1 MNKAINCMLIILA
14 FVMCISCGSYN
25 TATMYADADTIS
37 IDGATRCDS
46 LLFSDFFK
54 APKVVLLETKP
65 ECVVQNIRSLEIYKE
80 DIYIL
85 DDRANKLYV
94 FDGNGKFKRTI
105 SSPGRGHGEYM
116 KLADFSIDRT
126 KEIIYL
132 LDEATDEILKFRLD
146 DYKFLSSIKA
156 VQNGYLTYCMQEIGG
171 KIYLNRSSVLEK
183 EKYELREIDER
194 NGKQVGKFLKSDD
207 YNHGWNFP
215 LSLEHSNFYS
225 KNSQSPKYIGLF
237 SNLIMNVTADGV
249 SAAYIVD
256 SRKFVNKDEVLMM
269 QRIAEGKLEKI
280 DFSGIYSQKRI
291 HQISRFIESSS
302 KVFFQYLEGDERN
315 YLVYDK
321 ASGKTKTS
329 SLFMDDYVSD
339 KNMIPMDFCYSDEQG
354 VVALLKPCFMPHFI
368 KYIIDGGKMRTHLDN
383 YSRLIKLN
391 KDSNPVLFF
400 QIEEVGEVWIRSLSL
415 HHSKGKRQALNMI
428 SHVLMYDDGSCHT
441 W

>member
-1 MNKAINCMLIILA
+1 MNKAINCMFIILA

-46 LLFSDFFK
+46 LIFSDFFK

-132 LDEATDEILKFRLD
+132 LDEATDEILKFSLN

-171 KIYLNRSSVLEK
+171 KIYLNRSSVSEK
-183 EKYELREIDER
+183 EKYELMEIDER

-256 SRKFVNKDEVLMM
+256 SRKFVDKEEVLKM

-291 HQISRFIESSS
+291 HQISRFIESPS

-339 KNMIPMDFCYSDEQG
+339 KNMIPMDFCYSDERG

-368 KYIIDGGKMRTHLDN
+368 KYIINGGKMRTHLDN

-400 QIEEVGEVWIRSLSL
+400 HEY
-415 HHSKGKRQALNMI
+415 K
-428 SHVLMYDDGSCHT
+428 
-441 W
+441 

>member
-1 MNKAINCMLIILA
+1 MNKAINCMFIILV

-25 TATMYADADTIS
+25 TATMYADVDTIS

-46 LLFSDFFK
+46 LIFSDFFK

-132 LDEATDEILKFRLD
+132 LDEATDEILKFSLD

-207 YNHGWNFP
+207 YNYGWNFP

-256 SRKFVNKDEVLMM
+256 SRKFVDKEEVLKM
-269 QRIAEGKLEKI
+269 QKIAEGKLEKI

-291 HQISRFIESSS
+291 HQISRFIESPS

-339 KNMIPMDFCYSDEQG
+339 KNMIPMDFCYSDERG

-368 KYIIDGGKMRTHLDN
+368 KYIINGGKMRTHLDN

-400 QIEEVGEVWIRSLSL
+400 HEY
-415 HHSKGKRQALNMI
+415 K
-428 SHVLMYDDGSCHT
+428 
-441 W
+441 

>member
-1 MNKAINCMLIILA
+1 MNKAINCMFIILA

-126 KEIIYL
+126 KEVIYL

-291 HQISRFIESSS
+291 HQISRFIESPS

-329 SLFMDDYVSD
+329 SLFMNDYVSD
-339 KNMIPMDFCYSDEQG
+339 KNMIPMDFCYSDERG

-391 KDSNPVLFF
+391 KYSNPVLFF
-400 QIEEVGEVWIRSLSL
+400 HEY
-415 HHSKGKRQALNMI
+415 K
-428 SHVLMYDDGSCHT
+428 
-441 W
+441 

>member
-1 MNKAINCMLIILA
+1 MNKAINSMFIILA

-25 TATMYADADTIS
+25 AATMYADADTIS

-46 LLFSDFFK
+46 LIFSDFFK

-132 LDEATDEILKFRLD
+132 LDEATDEILKFSLD

-171 KIYLNRSSVLEK
+171 KIYLNRSSVSEK

-269 QRIAEGKLEKI
+269 QRVAEGKLEKI

-291 HQISRFIESSS
+291 HQISRFIESPSN
-302 KVFFQYLEGDERN
+302 VFFQYLEGNERN

-329 SLFMDDYVSD
+329 SLFMNDYVSD
-339 KNMIPMDFCYSDEQG
+339 KNMIPMDFCYSDERG

-400 QIEEVGEVWIRSLSL
+400 HEY
-415 HHSKGKRQALNMI
+415 K
-428 SHVLMYDDGSCHT
+428 
-441 W
+441 

>member
-1 MNKAINCMLIILA
+1 MNKAINCMFIILA

-46 LLFSDFFK
+46 LIFSDFFK

-132 LDEATDEILKFRLD
+132 LDEATDEILKFSLN

-256 SRKFVNKDEVLMM
+256 SRKFVDKEEVLKM
-269 QRIAEGKLEKI
+269 QGIAEGKLEKI
-280 DFSGIYSQKRI
+280 DFSDIYSQKRI
-291 HQISRFIESSS
+291 HQISRFIESPS

-339 KNMIPMDFCYSDEQG
+339 KNMIPMDFCYSDERG

-368 KYIIDGGKMRTHLDN
+368 KYIINGGKMRTHLDN

-400 QIEEVGEVWIRSLSL
+400 HEY
-415 HHSKGKRQALNMI
+415 K
-428 SHVLMYDDGSCHT
+428 
-441 W
+441 

>member
-1 MNKAINCMLIILA
+1 MNKAINCMFIILA

-46 LLFSDFFK
+46 LIFSDFFK

-132 LDEATDEILKFRLD
+132 LDEATDEILKFSLD

-156 VQNGYLTYCMQEIGG
+156 VQNGYLTYCMQEIDG

-249 SAAYIVD
+249 FAAYIVD

-269 QRIAEGKLEKI
+269 QRVAEGKLEKI

-291 HQISRFIESSS
+291 HQISRFIESPS

-400 QIEEVGEVWIRSLSL
+400 HEY
-415 HHSKGKRQALNMI
+415 K
-428 SHVLMYDDGSCHT
+428 
-441 W
+441 

>member
-1 MNKAINCMLIILA
+1 MNKAINCMFIILA

-46 LLFSDFFK
+46 LIFSDFFK

-85 DDRANKLYV
+85 DDRANKLYI

-126 KEIIYL
+126 KEVIYL
-132 LDEATDEILKFRLD
+132 LDEATDEILKFSLD

-269 QRIAEGKLEKI
+269 QRVAEGKLEKI

-291 HQISRFIESSS
+291 HQISRFIESPS

-339 KNMIPMDFCYSDEQG
+339 KNMIPMDFCYSDERG

-400 QIEEVGEVWIRSLSL
+400 HEY
-415 HHSKGKRQALNMI
+415 K
-428 SHVLMYDDGSCHT
+428 
-441 W
+441 

>member
-1 MNKAINCMLIILA
+1 MNKAINCMFIILA

-46 LLFSDFFK
+46 LIFSDFFK

-85 DDRANKLYV
+85 DDRANKLYI

-126 KEIIYL
+126 KEVIYL
-132 LDEATDEILKFRLD
+132 LDEATDEILKFSLD

-171 KIYLNRSSVLEK
+171 KIYLNRSSVSEK
-183 EKYELREIDER
+183 EKYELRKIDER

-256 SRKFVNKDEVLMM
+256 SRKFVNKEEVLMM
-269 QRIAEGKLEKI
+269 QRVAEGKLEKI

-291 HQISRFIESSS
+291 HQISRFIESPSN
-302 KVFFQYLEGDERN
+302 VFFQYLEGNERN

-329 SLFMDDYVSD
+329 SLFMNDYVSD
-339 KNMIPMDFCYSDEQG
+339 KNMIPMDFCYSDERG
-354 VVALLKPCFMPHFI
+354 VVALLKPCFMPHFM
-368 KYIIDGGKMRTHLDN
+368 KYIINGGKMRTHLDN

-400 QIEEVGEVWIRSLSL
+400 HEY
-415 HHSKGKRQALNMI
+415 K
-428 SHVLMYDDGSCHT
+428 
-441 W
+441 

>member
-1 MNKAINCMLIILA
+1 MNKAINCMFIILA

-46 LLFSDFFK
+46 LIFSDFFK

-85 DDRANKLYV
+85 DDRANKLYI

-126 KEIIYL
+126 KEVIYL
-132 LDEATDEILKFRLD
+132 LDEATDEILKFSLD

-156 VQNGYLTYCMQEIGG
+156 VQNGYLTYSMQEIGG

-256 SRKFVNKDEVLMM
+256 SRKFVNKDEVLKM
-269 QRIAEGKLEKI
+269 QKIAEGKLEKI

-291 HQISRFIESSS
+291 HQISRFIESPS

-339 KNMIPMDFCYSDEQG
+339 KNMIPMDFCYSDERG

-368 KYIIDGGKMRTHLDN
+368 KYIINGGKMRTHLDN

-400 QIEEVGEVWIRSLSL
+400 HEY
-415 HHSKGKRQALNMI
+415 K
-428 SHVLMYDDGSCHT
+428 
-441 W
+441 

>member
-1 MNKAINCMLIILA
+1 MNKAINCMFIILA

-46 LLFSDFFK
+46 LIFSDFFK

-126 KEIIYL
+126 KEVIYL
-132 LDEATDEILKFRLD
+132 LDEATDEILKFSLD

-156 VQNGYLTYCMQEIGG
+156 VQNGYLTYSMQEIGG

-256 SRKFVNKDEVLMM
+256 SRKFVNKDEVLKM
-269 QRIAEGKLEKI
+269 QKIAEGKLEKI

-291 HQISRFIESSS
+291 HQISRFIESPS

-339 KNMIPMDFCYSDEQG
+339 KNMIPMDFCYSDERG

-368 KYIIDGGKMRTHLDN
+368 KYIINGGKMRTHLDN

-400 QIEEVGEVWIRSLSL
+400 HEY
-415 HHSKGKRQALNMI
+415 K
-428 SHVLMYDDGSCHT
+428 
-441 W
+441 

>member
-1 MNKAINCMLIILA
+1 MNKAINCMFIILA

-46 LLFSDFFK
+46 LIFSDFFK

-132 LDEATDEILKFRLD
+132 LDEATDEILKFSLN

-171 KIYLNRSSVLEK
+171 KIYLNRSSVSEK

-256 SRKFVNKDEVLMM
+256 SRKFVDKEEVLKM
-269 QRIAEGKLEKI
+269 QKIAEGKLEKI

-291 HQISRFIESSS
+291 HQISRFIESPS

-329 SLFMDDYVSD
+329 SLFMDNYVSD
-339 KNMIPMDFCYSDEQG
+339 KNMIPMDFCYSDERG

-368 KYIIDGGKMRTHLDN
+368 KYIINGGKMRTHLDN

-400 QIEEVGEVWIRSLSL
+400 HEY
-415 HHSKGKRQALNMI
+415 K
-428 SHVLMYDDGSCHT
+428 
-441 W
+441 

>member
-1 MNKAINCMLIILA
+1 MNKAINCMFIILV

-46 LLFSDFFK
+46 LIFSDFFK

-132 LDEATDEILKFRLD
+132 LDEATDEILKFSLN

-156 VQNGYLTYCMQEIGG
+156 VQNGYLTYCMQEIDG

-256 SRKFVNKDEVLMM
+256 SRKFVDKEEVLKM
-269 QRIAEGKLEKI
+269 QKIAEGKLEKI

-291 HQISRFIESSS
+291 HQISRFIESPS

-329 SLFMDDYVSD
+329 SLFMDNYVSD
-339 KNMIPMDFCYSDEQG
+339 KNMIPMDFCYSDERG

-368 KYIIDGGKMRTHLDN
+368 KYIINGGKMRTHLDN

-400 QIEEVGEVWIRSLSL
+400 HEY
-415 HHSKGKRQALNMI
+415 K
-428 SHVLMYDDGSCHT
+428 
-441 W
+441 

>member
-1 MNKAINCMLIILA
+1 MNKAINCMFIILA

-46 LLFSDFFK
+46 LIFSDFFK

-85 DDRANKLYV
+85 DDRANKLYI

-132 LDEATDEILKFRLD
+132 LDEATDEILKFSLD

-171 KIYLNRSSVLEK
+171 KIYLNRSSVSEK

-256 SRKFVNKDEVLMM
+256 SRKFVDKEEVLKM
-269 QRIAEGKLEKI
+269 QKIAEGKLEKI

-291 HQISRFIESSS
+291 HQISRFIESPS

-329 SLFMDDYVSD
+329 SLFMDNYVSD
-339 KNMIPMDFCYSDEQG
+339 KNMIPMDFCYSDERG

-368 KYIIDGGKMRTHLDN
+368 KYIINGGKMRTHLDN

-400 QIEEVGEVWIRSLSL
+400 HEY
-415 HHSKGKRQALNMI
+415 K
-428 SHVLMYDDGSCHT
+428 
-441 W
+441 

>member
-1 MNKAINCMLIILA
+1 MNKAINCMFIILA

-46 LLFSDFFK
+46 LIFSDFFK

-85 DDRANKLYV
+85 DDRANKLYI

-126 KEIIYL
+126 KEVIYL
-132 LDEATDEILKFRLD
+132 LDEATDEILKFSLD

-156 VQNGYLTYCMQEIGG
+156 VQNGYLTYSMQEIGG

-183 EKYELREIDER
+183 EKYELREIDEC

-237 SNLIMNVTADGV
+237 SNMIMNVTADGV

-291 HQISRFIESSS
+291 HQISRFIESPS

-321 ASGKTKTS
+321 VSGKTKTS
-329 SLFMDDYVSD
+329 SLFMNDYVSD
-339 KNMIPMDFCYSDEQG
+339 KNMIPMDFCYSDERG

-400 QIEEVGEVWIRSLSL
+400 HEY
-415 HHSKGKRQALNMI
+415 K
-428 SHVLMYDDGSCHT
+428 
-441 W
+441 

>member
-1 MNKAINCMLIILA
+1 MNKAINCMFIILA

-46 LLFSDFFK
+46 LIFSDFFK

-126 KEIIYL
+126 KDIIYL
-132 LDEATDEILKFRLD
+132 LDEATDEILKFSLD

-156 VQNGYLTYCMQEIGG
+156 VQDGYLTYSMQEIGG

-256 SRKFVNKDEVLMM
+256 SRKFVDKEEVLKM
-269 QRIAEGKLEKI
+269 QKIAEGKLEKI
-280 DFSGIYSQKRI
+280 DFSDIYSQKRI
-291 HQISRFIESSS
+291 HQISRFIESPS

-339 KNMIPMDFCYSDEQG
+339 KNMIPMDFCYSDERG

-368 KYIIDGGKMRTHLDN
+368 KYIINGGKMRTHLDN

-400 QIEEVGEVWIRSLSL
+400 HEY
-415 HHSKGKRQALNMI
+415 K
-428 SHVLMYDDGSCHT
+428 
-441 W
+441 

>member
-1 MNKAINCMLIILA
+1 MNKAINCMFIILA

-46 LLFSDFFK
+46 LIFSDFFK

-126 KEIIYL
+126 KEVIYL
-132 LDEATDEILKFRLD
+132 LDEATDEILKFSLN

-156 VQNGYLTYCMQEIGG
+156 VQNGYLTYSMQEIGG
-171 KIYLNRSSVLEK
+171 KIYLNRSSVSDK

-256 SRKFVNKDEVLMM
+256 SRKFVNKDEVLKM
-269 QRIAEGKLEKI
+269 QKIAEGKLEKI
-280 DFSGIYSQKRI
+280 DFSSIYSQKSI
-291 HQISRFIESSS
+291 HQISRFIESPS

-329 SLFMDDYVSD
+329 SLFMNDYVSD
-339 KNMIPMDFCYSDEQG
+339 KNMIPMDFCYSDERG

-368 KYIIDGGKMRTHLDN
+368 KYIINGGKMRTHLDN

-400 QIEEVGEVWIRSLSL
+400 HEY
-415 HHSKGKRQALNMI
+415 K
-428 SHVLMYDDGSCHT
+428 
-441 W
+441 

>member
-126 KEIIYL
+126 KEVIYL

-291 HQISRFIESSS
+291 HQISRFIESPS

-339 KNMIPMDFCYSDEQG
+339 KNMIPMDFCYSDERG

-400 QIEEVGEVWIRSLSL
+400 HEY
-415 HHSKGKRQALNMI
+415 K
-428 SHVLMYDDGSCHT
+428 
-441 W
+441 

>member
-1 MNKAINCMLIILA
+1 MNKAINSMFIILA

-46 LLFSDFFK
+46 LIFSDFFK

-132 LDEATDEILKFRLD
+132 LDEATDEILKFSLN

-171 KIYLNRSSVLEK
+171 KIYLNRSSVSEK

-207 YNHGWNFP
+207 YNNGWNFP

-256 SRKFVNKDEVLMM
+256 SRKFVDKEEVLKM
-269 QRIAEGKLEKI
+269 QKIAEGKLEKI

-291 HQISRFIESSS
+291 HQISRFIESPS

-329 SLFMDDYVSD
+329 SLFMDNYVSD
-339 KNMIPMDFCYSDEQG
+339 KNMIPMDFCYSDERG

-368 KYIIDGGKMRTHLDN
+368 KYIINGGKMRTHLDN

-400 QIEEVGEVWIRSLSL
+400 HEY
-415 HHSKGKRQALNMI
+415 K
-428 SHVLMYDDGSCHT
+428 
-441 W
+441 

>member
-1 MNKAINCMLIILA
+1 MNKAINCMFIILV

-46 LLFSDFFK
+46 LIFSDFFK

-85 DDRANKLYV
+85 DDRANKLYI

-105 SSPGRGHGEYM
+105 SSPGRRHGEYM

-126 KEIIYL
+126 KEVIYL
-132 LDEATDEILKFRLD
+132 LDEATDEILKFSLN

-156 VQNGYLTYCMQEIGG
+156 VQNGYLTYSMQEIGG

-183 EKYELREIDER
+183 EKYELREIDEC

-256 SRKFVNKDEVLMM
+256 SRKFVDKEEVLKM
-269 QRIAEGKLEKI
+269 QKIAEGKLEKI

-291 HQISRFIESSS
+291 HQISRFIESPS

-339 KNMIPMDFCYSDEQG
+339 KNMIPMDFCYSDERG

-368 KYIIDGGKMRTHLDN
+368 KYIINGGKMRTHLDN

-400 QIEEVGEVWIRSLSL
+400 HEY
-415 HHSKGKRQALNMI
+415 K
-428 SHVLMYDDGSCHT
+428 
-441 W
+441 

>member
-1 MNKAINCMLIILA
+1 MNKAINCMFIILA

-25 TATMYADADTIS
+25 TATMYADADIIS

-46 LLFSDFFK
+46 LIFSDFFK

-132 LDEATDEILKFRLD
+132 LDEATDEILKFSLN

-156 VQNGYLTYCMQEIGG
+156 VQNGYLTYSMQEIGG

-194 NGKQVGKFLKSDD
+194 NGKQMGKFLKSDD

-215 LSLEHSNFYS
+215 FSLEHSNFYS

-256 SRKFVNKDEVLMM
+256 SRKFVNKEEVLKM
-269 QRIAEGKLEKI
+269 QGIAEGKLEKI
-280 DFSGIYSQKRI
+280 DFSDIYSQKRI
-291 HQISRFIESSS
+291 HQISRFIESPS

-329 SLFMDDYVSD
+329 SLFMNDYVSD
-339 KNMIPMDFCYSDEQG
+339 KNMIPMDFCYSDERG

-368 KYIIDGGKMRTHLDN
+368 KYIINGGKMRTHLDN

-400 QIEEVGEVWIRSLSL
+400 HEY
-415 HHSKGKRQALNMI
+415 K
-428 SHVLMYDDGSCHT
+428 
-441 W
+441 

>member
-1 MNKAINCMLIILA
+1 MNKAINSMFIILA

-46 LLFSDFFK
+46 LIFSDFFK

-132 LDEATDEILKFRLD
+132 LDEATDEILKFSLD

-207 YNHGWNFP
+207 YNNGWNFP

-256 SRKFVNKDEVLMM
+256 SRKFVNKEEVLKM
-269 QRIAEGKLEKI
+269 RGIAEGKLEKI
-280 DFSGIYSQKRI
+280 DFSDIYSQKRI
-291 HQISRFIESSS
+291 HQISRFIESPS

-329 SLFMDDYVSD
+329 SLFMNDYVSD
-339 KNMIPMDFCYSDEQG
+339 KNMIPMDFCYSDERG

-400 QIEEVGEVWIRSLSL
+400 HEY
-415 HHSKGKRQALNMI
+415 K
-428 SHVLMYDDGSCHT
+428 
-441 W
+441 

>member
-1 MNKAINCMLIILA
+1 MNKAINSMFIILA

-46 LLFSDFFK
+46 LIFSDFFK

-85 DDRANKLYV
+85 DDHANKLYV

-132 LDEATDEILKFRLD
+132 LDEATDEILKFSLD

-171 KIYLNRSSVLEK
+171 KIYLNRSSVSEK

-207 YNHGWNFP
+207 YNNGWNFP

-269 QRIAEGKLEKI
+269 QRVAEGKLEKI

-291 HQISRFIESSS
+291 HQISRFIESPSN
-302 KVFFQYLEGDERN
+302 VFFQYLEGNERN

-329 SLFMDDYVSD
+329 SLFMNDYVSD
-339 KNMIPMDFCYSDEQG
+339 KNMIPMDFCYSDERG

-400 QIEEVGEVWIRSLSL
+400 HEY
-415 HHSKGKRQALNMI
+415 K
-428 SHVLMYDDGSCHT
+428 
-441 W
+441 

>member
-1 MNKAINCMLIILA
+1 MNKAINCMFIILA

-46 LLFSDFFK
+46 LIFSDFFK

-132 LDEATDEILKFRLD
+132 LDEATDEILKFSLN

-171 KIYLNRSSVLEK
+171 KIYLNRSSVSEK

-256 SRKFVNKDEVLMM
+256 SRKFVDKEEVLKM
-269 QRIAEGKLEKI
+269 QKIAEGKLEKI

-291 HQISRFIESSS
+291 HQISCFIESPS

-339 KNMIPMDFCYSDEQG
+339 KNMIPMDFCYSDERG

-368 KYIIDGGKMRTHLDN
+368 KYIINGGKMRTHLDN

-400 QIEEVGEVWIRSLSL
+400 HEY
-415 HHSKGKRQALNMI
+415 K
-428 SHVLMYDDGSCHT
+428 
-441 W
+441 

>member
-1 MNKAINCMLIILA
+1 MNKAINCMFIILA

-46 LLFSDFFK
+46 LIFSDFFK

-126 KEIIYL
+126 KDIIYL
-132 LDEATDEILKFRLD
+132 LDEATDEILKFSLD

-156 VQNGYLTYCMQEIGG
+156 VQDGYLTYCMQEIDG

-207 YNHGWNFP
+207 YNNGWNFP

-269 QRIAEGKLEKI
+269 QRVAEGKLEKI

-291 HQISRFIESSS
+291 HQISRFIESPSN
-302 KVFFQYLEGDERN
+302 VFFQYLEGNERN

-329 SLFMDDYVSD
+329 SLFMNDYVSD
-339 KNMIPMDFCYSDEQG
+339 KNMIPMDFCYSDERG
-354 VVALLKPCFMPHFI
+354 VVALLKPCFMPHFM
-368 KYIIDGGKMRTHLDN
+368 KYIINGGKMRTHLDN

-400 QIEEVGEVWIRSLSL
+400 HEY
-415 HHSKGKRQALNMI
+415 K
-428 SHVLMYDDGSCHT
+428 
-441 W
+441 

>member
-1 MNKAINCMLIILA
+1 MNKAINCMFIILA

-46 LLFSDFFK
+46 LIFSDFFK

-132 LDEATDEILKFRLD
+132 LDEATDEILKFSLN

-291 HQISRFIESSS
+291 HQISRFIESPS

-339 KNMIPMDFCYSDEQG
+339 KNMIPMDFCYSDERG
-354 VVALLKPCFMPHFI
+354 VVALLKPCFMPHFM
-368 KYIIDGGKMRTHLDN
+368 KYIINGGKMRTHLDN

-400 QIEEVGEVWIRSLSL
+400 HEY
-415 HHSKGKRQALNMI
+415 K
-428 SHVLMYDDGSCHT
+428 
-441 W
+441 

>member
-1 MNKAINCMLIILA
+1 MNKAINCMFIILV

-46 LLFSDFFK
+46 LIFSDFFK

-126 KEIIYL
+126 KEVIYL
-132 LDEATDEILKFRLD
+132 LDEATDEILKFSLD

-156 VQNGYLTYCMQEIGG
+156 VQNGYLTYSMQEIGG

-183 EKYELREIDER
+183 EKYELREIDEC

-256 SRKFVNKDEVLMM
+256 SRKFVDKEEVLKM
-269 QRIAEGKLEKI
+269 QKIAEGKLEKI

-291 HQISRFIESSS
+291 HQISRFIESPS

-339 KNMIPMDFCYSDEQG
+339 KNMIPMDFCYSDERG

-368 KYIIDGGKMRTHLDN
+368 KYIINGGKMRTHLDN

-400 QIEEVGEVWIRSLSL
+400 
-415 HHSKGKRQALNMI
+415 HKYK
-428 SHVLMYDDGSCHT
+428 
-441 W
+441 

>member
-1 MNKAINCMLIILA
+1 MFIILA

-46 LLFSDFFK
+46 LIFSDFFK

-132 LDEATDEILKFRLD
+132 LDEATDEILKFSLN

-207 YNHGWNFP
+207 YNYGWNFP

-256 SRKFVNKDEVLMM
+256 SRKFVDKEEVLKM
-269 QRIAEGKLEKI
+269 QKIAEGKLEKI

-291 HQISRFIESSS
+291 HQISRFIESPS

-339 KNMIPMDFCYSDEQG
+339 KNMIPMDFCYSDERG

-368 KYIIDGGKMRTHLDN
+368 KYIINGGKMRTHLDN

-400 QIEEVGEVWIRSLSL
+400 HEY
-415 HHSKGKRQALNMI
+415 K
-428 SHVLMYDDGSCHT
+428 
-441 W
+441 

>member
-1 MNKAINCMLIILA
+1 MNKAINCMFIILA

-46 LLFSDFFK
+46 LIFSDFFK

-132 LDEATDEILKFRLD
+132 LDEATDEILKFSLN

-156 VQNGYLTYCMQEIGG
+156 VQNGYLTYSMQEIGG

-207 YNHGWNFP
+207 YNNGWNFP

-256 SRKFVNKDEVLMM
+256 GRKFVNKEEVLMM
-269 QRIAEGKLEKI
+269 QSIAEGKLEKI

-291 HQISRFIESSS
+291 HQISRFIESPS

-339 KNMIPMDFCYSDEQG
+339 KNMIPMDFCYSDERG
-354 VVALLKPCFMPHFI
+354 GVALLKPCFMPHFI
-368 KYIIDGGKMRTHLDN
+368 KYIINGGKMRTHLDN

-400 QIEEVGEVWIRSLSL
+400 HEY
-415 HHSKGKRQALNMI
+415 K
-428 SHVLMYDDGSCHT
+428 
-441 W
+441 

>member
-1 MNKAINCMLIILA
+1 MNKAINCMFIILA

-46 LLFSDFFK
+46 LIFSDFFK

-126 KEIIYL
+126 KEVIYL
-132 LDEATDEILKFRLD
+132 LDEATDEILKFSLN

-256 SRKFVNKDEVLMM
+256 SRKFVDKEEVLKM
-269 QRIAEGKLEKI
+269 QGIAEGKLEKI

-291 HQISRFIESSS
+291 HQISRFIESPS

-339 KNMIPMDFCYSDEQG
+339 KNMIPMDFCYSDERG
-354 VVALLKPCFMPHFI
+354 VVALLKPCFMPHFM
-368 KYIIDGGKMRTHLDN
+368 KYIINGGKMRTHLDN
-383 YSRLIKLN
+383 YSRLMKLN

-400 QIEEVGEVWIRSLSL
+400 HEY
-415 HHSKGKRQALNMI
+415 K
-428 SHVLMYDDGSCHT
+428 
-441 W
+441 

>member
-1 MNKAINCMLIILA
+1 MFIILV

-46 LLFSDFFK
+46 LIFSDFFK

-132 LDEATDEILKFRLD
+132 LDEATDEILKFSLD

-171 KIYLNRSSVLEK
+171 KIYLNRSSVSEK

-256 SRKFVNKDEVLMM
+256 SRKFVDKEEVLKM
-269 QRIAEGKLEKI
+269 QKIAEGKLEKI

-291 HQISRFIESSS
+291 HQISRFIESPS

-329 SLFMDDYVSD
+329 SLFMDNYVSD
-339 KNMIPMDFCYSDEQG
+339 KNMIPMDFCYSDERG

-368 KYIIDGGKMRTHLDN
+368 KYIINGGKMRTHLDN

-400 QIEEVGEVWIRSLSL
+400 HEY
-415 HHSKGKRQALNMI
+415 K
-428 SHVLMYDDGSCHT
+428 
-441 W
+441 

>member
-1 MNKAINCMLIILA
+1 MNKAINCMFIILA

-46 LLFSDFFK
+46 LIFSDFFK

-126 KEIIYL
+126 KEVIYL
-132 LDEATDEILKFRLD
+132 LDEATDEILKFSLD

-156 VQNGYLTYCMQEIGG
+156 VQNGYLTYSMQEIGG

-183 EKYELREIDER
+183 EKYELREIDEC

-256 SRKFVNKDEVLMM
+256 SRKFVDKEEVLKM
-269 QRIAEGKLEKI
+269 QKIAEGKLEKI

-291 HQISRFIESSS
+291 HQISRFIESPS

-339 KNMIPMDFCYSDEQG
+339 KNMIPMDFCYSDERG
-354 VVALLKPCFMPHFI
+354 VVALLKPCFMPHFM
-368 KYIIDGGKMRTHLDN
+368 KYIINGGKMRTHLDN

-400 QIEEVGEVWIRSLSL
+400 HEY
-415 HHSKGKRQALNMI
+415 K
-428 SHVLMYDDGSCHT
+428 
-441 W
+441 

>member
-1 MNKAINCMLIILA
+1 MFIILA

-46 LLFSDFFK
+46 LIFSDFFK

-85 DDRANKLYV
+85 DDRANKLYI

-126 KEIIYL
+126 KEVIYL
-132 LDEATDEILKFRLD
+132 LDEATDEILKFSLN

-156 VQNGYLTYCMQEIGG
+156 VQNGYLTYSMQEIGG

-256 SRKFVNKDEVLMM
+256 SRKFVDKEEVLKM
-269 QRIAEGKLEKI
+269 QKIAEGKLEKI

-291 HQISRFIESSS
+291 HQISRFIESPS

-339 KNMIPMDFCYSDEQG
+339 KNMIPMDFCYSDERG

-368 KYIIDGGKMRTHLDN
+368 KYIINGGKMRTHLDN

-400 QIEEVGEVWIRSLSL
+400 HEY
-415 HHSKGKRQALNMI
+415 K
-428 SHVLMYDDGSCHT
+428 
-441 W
+441 

>member
-1 MNKAINCMLIILA
+1 MNKAINCMFIILA

-46 LLFSDFFK
+46 LIFSDFFK

-132 LDEATDEILKFRLD
+132 LDEATDEILKFSLN

-171 KIYLNRSSVLEK
+171 KIYLNRSSVSEK

-256 SRKFVNKDEVLMM
+256 SRKFVDKEEVLKM

-291 HQISRFIESSS
+291 HQISRFIESPS

-339 KNMIPMDFCYSDEQG
+339 KNMIPMDFCYSDERG
-354 VVALLKPCFMPHFI
+354 VVALLKPCFMPHFM
-368 KYIIDGGKMRTHLDN
+368 KYIINGGKMRTHLDN

-400 QIEEVGEVWIRSLSL
+400 HEY
-415 HHSKGKRQALNMI
+415 K
-428 SHVLMYDDGSCHT
+428 
-441 W
+441 

>member
-1 MNKAINCMLIILA
+1 MNKAINCMFIILV

-46 LLFSDFFK
+46 LIFSDFFK

-85 DDRANKLYV
+85 DDRANKLYI

-132 LDEATDEILKFRLD
+132 LDEATDEILKFSLD

-171 KIYLNRSSVLEK
+171 KIYLNRSSVSEK

-256 SRKFVNKDEVLMM
+256 SRKFVDKEEVLKM
-269 QRIAEGKLEKI
+269 QKIAEGKLEKI

-291 HQISRFIESSS
+291 HQISRFIESPS

-329 SLFMDDYVSD
+329 SLFMDNYVSD
-339 KNMIPMDFCYSDEQG
+339 KNMIPMDFCYSDERG

-368 KYIIDGGKMRTHLDN
+368 KYIINGGKMRTHLDN

-400 QIEEVGEVWIRSLSL
+400 HEY
-415 HHSKGKRQALNMI
+415 K
-428 SHVLMYDDGSCHT
+428 
-441 W
+441 

>member
-1 MNKAINCMLIILA
+1 MNKAINCMFIILV

-46 LLFSDFFK
+46 LIFSDFFK

-132 LDEATDEILKFRLD
+132 LDEATDEILKFSLN

-156 VQNGYLTYCMQEIGG
+156 VQNGYLTYSMQEIGG

-256 SRKFVNKDEVLMM
+256 SRKFVDKEEVLKM
-269 QRIAEGKLEKI
+269 QGIAEGKLEKI
-280 DFSGIYSQKRI
+280 DFSDIYSQKRI
-291 HQISRFIESSS
+291 HQISRFIESPS

-339 KNMIPMDFCYSDEQG
+339 KNMIPMDFCYSDERG

-368 KYIIDGGKMRTHLDN
+368 KYIINGGKMRTHLDN

-400 QIEEVGEVWIRSLSL
+400 HEY
-415 HHSKGKRQALNMI
+415 K
-428 SHVLMYDDGSCHT
+428 
-441 W
+441 

>member
-1 MNKAINCMLIILA
+1 MNKAINCMFIILV

-46 LLFSDFFK
+46 LIFSDFFK
-54 APKVVLLETKP
+54 APKIVLLETKP

-126 KEIIYL
+126 KEVIYL
-132 LDEATDEILKFRLD
+132 LDEATDEILKFSLD

-156 VQNGYLTYCMQEIGG
+156 VQNGYLTYSMQEIGG

-207 YNHGWNFP
+207 YNYGWNFP

-237 SNLIMNVTADGV
+237 SNLIMNVTEDGV

-291 HQISRFIESSS
+291 HQISRFIESPS

-329 SLFMDDYVSD
+329 SLFMDNYVSD
-339 KNMIPMDFCYSDEQG
+339 KNMIPMDFCYSDERG

-368 KYIIDGGKMRTHLDN
+368 KYIINGGKMRTHLDN

-400 QIEEVGEVWIRSLSL
+400 HEY
-415 HHSKGKRQALNMI
+415 K
-428 SHVLMYDDGSCHT
+428 
-441 W
+441 

>member
-1 MNKAINCMLIILA
+1 MNKAINCIFIILA

-25 TATMYADADTIS
+25 AATMYADADTIS

-46 LLFSDFFK
+46 LIFSDFFK
-54 APKVVLLETKP
+54 APKIVLLETKP

-85 DDRANKLYV
+85 DDRANKLYI

-126 KEIIYL
+126 KEVIYL
-132 LDEATDEILKFRLD
+132 LDEATDEILKFSLD

-291 HQISRFIESSS
+291 HQISRFIESPS

-339 KNMIPMDFCYSDEQG
+339 KNMIPMDFCYSDERG

-368 KYIIDGGKMRTHLDN
+368 KYIINGGKMRTHLDN

-400 QIEEVGEVWIRSLSL
+400 HEY
-415 HHSKGKRQALNMI
+415 K
-428 SHVLMYDDGSCHT
+428 
-441 W
+441 

>member
-1 MNKAINCMLIILA
+1 MNKAINCMFIILA

-37 IDGATRCDS
+37 IDRATRCVS
-46 LLFSDFFK
+46 LIFSDFFK

-105 SSPGRGHGEYM
+105 SSQGRGHGEYM

-132 LDEATDEILKFRLD
+132 LDEATDEILKFSLD

-156 VQNGYLTYCMQEIGG
+156 VQNGYLTYCMQEIDG

-291 HQISRFIESSS
+291 HQISRFIESPS

-339 KNMIPMDFCYSDEQG
+339 KNMIPMDFCYSDERG

-368 KYIIDGGKMRTHLDN
+368 KYIINGGKMRTHLDN

-400 QIEEVGEVWIRSLSL
+400 HEY
-415 HHSKGKRQALNMI
+415 K
-428 SHVLMYDDGSCHT
+428 
-441 W
+441 

>member
-1 MNKAINCMLIILA
+1 MNKAINCMFIILV

-46 LLFSDFFK
+46 LIFSDFFK

-132 LDEATDEILKFRLD
+132 LDEATDEILKFSLD

-156 VQNGYLTYCMQEIGG
+156 VQNGYLTYSIQEIGG
-171 KIYLNRSSVLEK
+171 KIYLNRSSVSEK

-256 SRKFVNKDEVLMM
+256 SRKFVDKEEVLKM
-269 QRIAEGKLEKI
+269 QKIAEGKLEKI

-291 HQISRFIESSS
+291 HQISRFIESPS

-339 KNMIPMDFCYSDEQG
+339 KNMIPMDFCYSDERG

-368 KYIIDGGKMRTHLDN
+368 KYIINGGKMRTHLDN

-400 QIEEVGEVWIRSLSL
+400 HEY
-415 HHSKGKRQALNMI
+415 K
-428 SHVLMYDDGSCHT
+428 
-441 W
+441 

>member
-1 MNKAINCMLIILA
+1 MNKAINCMFIILA

-46 LLFSDFFK
+46 LIFSDFFK

-132 LDEATDEILKFRLD
+132 LDEATDEILKFSLD

-156 VQNGYLTYCMQEIGG
+156 VQDGYLTYCMQEIDG

-207 YNHGWNFP
+207 NNNGWNFP

-256 SRKFVNKDEVLMM
+256 SRKFVDKEEVLKM
-269 QRIAEGKLEKI
+269 QKIAEGKLEKI

-291 HQISRFIESSS
+291 HQISRFIESPS

-339 KNMIPMDFCYSDEQG
+339 KNMIPMDFCYSDERG

-368 KYIIDGGKMRTHLDN
+368 KYIINGGKMRTHLDN

-400 QIEEVGEVWIRSLSL
+400 HEY
-415 HHSKGKRQALNMI
+415 K
-428 SHVLMYDDGSCHT
+428 
-441 W
+441 